1 MPSAPAFVVR
11 VDLSACDATMVE
23 IECNRRETLAF
34 CLTKY
39 GRREI
44 VIMLIVCHAA
54 MFGLSWLFWPA
65 MFVPAALLSFTVWFF
80 RDPRRTCSDEPGLLI
95 SPADGR
101 VAEVTQIGPDSI
113 LGRDGV
119 RVSVFMNVFN
129 VHVNRSPA
137 EAVVTSVNHRKG
149 AFLDVRAEG
158 ASEKNE
164 AAEIHLEYT
173 VSGRKFP
180 LVVRQIAGLV
190 ARRIVTDLQPSQQLA
205 RGQRIGMI
213 KFGSRLEL
221 LVPSELVDEVCVKVG
236 QPVKAGSTVL
246 VKVHRS
252 FDTNDG

>member
-1 MPSAPAFVVR
+1 M
-11 VDLSACDATMVE
+11 
-23 IECNRRETLAF
+23 F

-39 GRREI
+39 GRREM
-44 VIMLIVCHAA
+44 VIMLILCHAA
-54 MFGLSWLFWPA
+54 MLGLSWLFWPA
-65 MFVPAALLSFTVWFF
+65 MFIPAALLVFTVWFF
-80 RDPRRTCSDEPGLLI
+80 RDPKRICPDEPGLLI

-101 VAEVTQIGPDSI
+101 VADITNIGPESI
-113 LGRDGV
+113 LGCDGV
-119 RVSVFMNVFN
+119 RVSVFMNVFS

-137 EAVVTSVNHRKG
+137 EAVVVSVAHREG

-164 AAEIHLEYT
+164 SAEIHLEY
-173 VSGRKFP
+173 SAGGRKFP

-190 ARRIVTDLQPSQQLA
+190 ARRIVTDLVPSQHLT

-236 QPVKAGSTVL
+236 QRVKAGKTVL
-246 VKVHRS
+246 VKVSPEFR
-252 FDTNDG
+252 